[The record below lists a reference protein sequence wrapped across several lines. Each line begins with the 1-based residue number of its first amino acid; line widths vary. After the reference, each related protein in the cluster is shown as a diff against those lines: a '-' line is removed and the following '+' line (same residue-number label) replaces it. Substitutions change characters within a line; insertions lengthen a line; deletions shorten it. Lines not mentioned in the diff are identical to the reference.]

1 MFMVPVRVAHYGWPI
16 CAITAA
22 FQHRNAMVRH
32 LVHWTVLAVVSLA
45 MWSALGLGLFLLV
58 FNGSTAP

>member
-1 MFMVPVRVAHYGWPI
+1 
-16 CAITAA
+16 
-22 FQHRNAMVRH
+22 MVRH